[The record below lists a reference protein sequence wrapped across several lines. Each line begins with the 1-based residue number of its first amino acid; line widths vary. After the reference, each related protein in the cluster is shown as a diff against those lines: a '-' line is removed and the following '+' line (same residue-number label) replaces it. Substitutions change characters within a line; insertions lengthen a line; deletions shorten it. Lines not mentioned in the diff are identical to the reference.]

1 MRGIIW
7 SQAATD
13 QLDAIARY
21 IARENPY
28 AAARVRQR
36 LVAATLRLADAPDVG
51 RTAGRLY
58 RELTVVPPYVIRY
71 RVEPERVLIVRVRHG
86 ARGPRR

>member
-1 MRGIIW
+1 MRRIDW

-21 IARENPY
+21 IRQENPH
-28 AAARVRQR
+28 AAARVRER
-36 LVAATLRLADAPDVG
+36 LVAATLRLADAPEIG
-51 RTAGRLY
+51 RTAGRTY
-58 RELTVVPPYVIRY
+58 RELTLVPPYIIRY

-86 ARGPRR
+86 ARRSRR